1 MSVRNEDSRFLLGT
15 PISDERERERE
26 ASTSRRFRTLLHLL
40 SSDKSDDGDGDD
52 ERTSGRWRAVR
63 ERVGFTLT
71 GCCGCVT
78 WPRRGS
84 SSPSPPP
91 PENNNEALVSIELQE
106 NGIAPGGMNLAEALA
121 AEREFRLVAAA
132 ETPERVS
139 LMRLLEMA
147 ERERQEEEEEEE
159 EVDVDVDVGGNDRV
173 CCVCMVRKKG
183 TAIIPCGHTL
193 CRICAKEVWVNRG
206 SCPLCNRPILD
217 LLNIF

>member
-26 ASTSRRFRTLLHLL
+26 RERDASASRRFRTLLHLL
-40 SSDKSDDGDGDD
+40 SSDKSDDGHGDGDD
-52 ERTSGRWRAVR
+52 DRSSGRRRAVK

-71 GCCGCVT
+71 GCCGCPT

-84 SSPSPPP
+84 PSPSPSPPP
-91 PENNNEALVSIELQE
+91 PENNNEVVVSIELQE
-106 NGIAPGGMNLAEALA
+106 NGNAPGGMNLAEALA
-121 AEREFRLVAAA
+121 AEREFRLPAAA

-159 EVDVDVDVGGNDRV
+159 EEEVDVGGNDRV
-173 CCVCMVRKKG
+173 CCVCMTLAVTMFSSEWPQSKVEWVRLWLG
-183 TAIIPCGHTL
+183 MELTGF
-193 CRICAKEVWVNRG
+193 V
-206 SCPLCNRPILD
+206 SQ
-217 LLNIF
+217 